1 METGFDSQ
9 TGDHSSIAQLAEHEA
24 VNFGVPGSS
33 PGGGVEKARSTL
45 VSIFG
50 VRLYSVNKRAA
61 RAIGAAVAQL
71 LYTQTVIGSNPILPT
86 YINTSK
92 SIMETLYK
100 LLSDTQASL
109 FLLFQKTWVYHW
121 HIVGPDFK
129 QIHDLFGEQYVSI
142 QEEVDRISEHMRF
155 LGIKPIS
162 SLSRVLEVS
171 GVGEAKTN
179 ISEMEMIKDLLEGHK
194 KIIDMLGEV
203 AEEAEAQ
210 KSRGTVNLVDD
221 MNEAHGKFVWMLRS
235 FTE

>member
-1 METGFDSQ
+1 ME
-9 TGDHSSIAQLAEHEA
+9 
-24 VNFGVPGSS
+24 
-33 PGGGVEKARSTL
+33 K
-45 VSIFG
+45 
-50 VRLYSVNKRAA
+50 
-61 RAIGAAVAQL
+61 
-71 LYTQTVIGSNPILPT
+71 
-86 YINTSK
+86 
-92 SIMETLYK
+92 LYK
-100 LLSDTQASL
+100 LISDTQASL

-155 LGIKPIS
+155 LTIKPIS
-162 SLSRVLEVS
+162 SLSRVVEVS

-179 ISEMEMIKDLLEGHK
+179 ISEMEMIEDLLEGHK

-221 MNEAHGKFVWMLRS
+221 LNEAHGKFVWMLRS